1 MATTTKDKPIISP
14 LPAHISA
21 TVASMTIKSFAEPES
36 AELFMEEPLAYK
48 SRETE
53 YTFVS
58 YVEPFAILRKHL
70 QSIKGIKRACLTHEE
85 YVIHVWIVIEKKT
98 GKSERASTTLST
110 TFTFQNLLLSDL
122 ISTSRRNAIFPAA
135 FRYSADRTE

>member
-14 LPAHISA
+14 LPVHISA

-36 AELFMEEPLAYK
+36 AELFMEEPIAYK

-85 YVIHVWIVIEKKT
+85 YVIHVWIVIEKEDWEIRESIYNAQYDIYL
-98 GKSERASTTLST
+98 SESS
-110 TFTFQNLLLSDL
+110 
-122 ISTSRRNAIFPAA
+122 A
-135 FRYSADRTE
+135 FRFNFHVTEERNLSSCVPLFGR

>member
-21 TVASMTIKSFAEPES
+21 TVAGMTIKSFAEPES
-36 AELFMEEPLAYK
+36 AELFMEEPIAYK

-85 YVIHVWIVIEKKT
+85 YVIHVWIVIEKEDWEIRESINNAQYDIYI
-98 GKSERASTTLST
+98 SESS
-110 TFTFQNLLLSDL
+110 
-122 ISTSRRNAIFPAA
+122 A
-135 FRYSADRTE
+135 FRFNFHVHEERNLSSCVPLFC